1 MNISNMNFTKISE
14 LTKINELN
22 KNNLGLFETQENKES
37 GSFQQLYMDAIKEAN
52 QLDKVSSDYS
62 TKLAS
67 GQLENI
73 HEAMIAA
80 QKADISMQL
89 VMEVRNKILDA
100 YREITRMQI

>member
-1 MNISNMNFTKISE
+1 MNINSLN
-14 LTKINELN
+14 LN
-22 KNNLGLFETQENKES
+22 KIGELYNKNSLGLFEAKEKQET
-37 GSFQQLYMDAIKEAN
+37 GAFHQLFIDAIKQAS
-52 QLDKVSSDYS
+52 QLDAASADYS

-80 QKADISMQL
+80 QKAELSMQL
-89 VMEVRNKILDA
+89 VVEVRNKILEA

>member
-1 MNISNMNFTKISE
+1 MNINNLSFNKISE
-14 LTKINELN
+14 LQGKSS
-22 KNNLGLFETQENKES
+22 LGLFEVQEKKES
-37 GSFQQLYMDAIKEAN
+37 GSFHQLYMEAIKEAD
-52 QLDKVSSDYS
+52 QLVKISEDYS

-80 QKADISMQL
+80 QKADVSMQL
-89 VMEVRNKILDA
+89 VMEIRNKILDA

>member
-1 MNISNMNFTKISE
+1 MNINSLNFNKISE
-14 LTKINELN
+14 LYN
-22 KNNLGLFETQENKES
+22 KNNLGLFEEQEKKDV
-37 GSFQQLYMDAIKEAN
+37 GSFHQLYMDAIKEAN
-52 QLDKVSSDYS
+52 QLDKASADYS

-80 QKADISMQL
+80 QKADVSMQL
-89 VMEVRNKILDA
+89 VVEVRNKILDA